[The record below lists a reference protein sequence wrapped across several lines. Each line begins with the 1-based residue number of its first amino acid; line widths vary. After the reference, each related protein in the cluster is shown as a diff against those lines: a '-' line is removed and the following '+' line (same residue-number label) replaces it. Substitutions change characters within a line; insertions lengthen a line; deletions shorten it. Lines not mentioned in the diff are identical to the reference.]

1 MKESFGRIRSMSTS
15 SAKTEETNKPKA
27 TRLVILLPRIEKST
41 EKTITVA
48 AITDEGKTDPD
59 RDDVVELS
67 INPECRL
74 RFSDTSKVKQLTLV
88 NGEAKTNIVSGEL
101 PEVPII
107 KARWISGKT
116 PLQGVQLTYLICS
129 H

>member
-1 MKESFGRIRSMSTS
+1 MSVSSVNAEES
-15 SAKTEETNKPKA
+15 NKPMAK
-27 TRLVILLPRIEKST
+27 RLVLLLPTIGKFA

-48 AITDEGKTDPD
+48 AVTDEGKIDPQ

-74 RFSDTSKVKQLTLV
+74 RFDDKSKVKQLTLV
-88 NGEAKTNIVSGEL
+88 NGEAKVNVVSENL

-107 KARWISGKT
+107 KARWISGKS
-116 PLQGVQLTYLICS
+116 PLQGVQLTYLIAS